1 MEIIK
6 LLSKCMED
14 AGAVRKTERNT
25 HQNFNFRGIDSVV
38 NAVSPALRKH
48 GVVVV
53 PQINECVYETVTVGQ
68 NRTQMGHVRVNV
80 TYTFFAP
87 DGSSIGSTVSAE
99 SMDSGDKATA
109 KAMSVAFRTAL
120 LQTLCLPTD
129 ETDPDADT
137 YVRSD
142 VTQKPAVPAPKSVS
156 APKPA
161 PAPKPATEAKTVEP
175 TPAKRAPLGSKAKPA
190 DPNAPMK
197 INSVSDNQIKYIR
210 SLATEVGSDDE
221 LLHSLAGK
229 ASLKEM
235 NSKEASSLIEDLM
248 AIKAGKAQLR
258 IDADGRASVIHS

>member
-53 PQINECVYETVTVGQ
+53 PCLNDCIYDTITIGSA
-68 NRTQMGHVRVNV
+68 RTQMGHVRVNV

-87 DGSSIGSTVSAE
+87 DGSSVATTVCAE

-129 ETDPDADT
+129 ESDPDADT
-137 YVRSD
+137 YVRSEASPE
-142 VTQKPAVPAPKSVS
+142 PAQQR
-156 APKPA
+156 
-161 PAPKPATEAKTVEP
+161 
-175 TPAKRAPLGSKAKPA
+175 TPQRAQLGSKATAPKVQEPKPEVQSAKPA
-190 DPNAPMK
+190 SKQTLSIDP
-197 INSVSDNQIKYIR
+197 VSDNQIKYIR
-210 SLATEVGSDDE
+210 SLANEVGSDDE
-221 LLHSLAGK
+221 LLHLLAGK
-229 ASLKEM
+229 ASLKDM
-235 NSKEASSLIEDLM
+235 NKKEASELIGDLM
-248 AIKAGKAQLR
+248 AIKEGKAQLR
-258 IDADGRASVIHS
+258 IEADGSAKVVKS